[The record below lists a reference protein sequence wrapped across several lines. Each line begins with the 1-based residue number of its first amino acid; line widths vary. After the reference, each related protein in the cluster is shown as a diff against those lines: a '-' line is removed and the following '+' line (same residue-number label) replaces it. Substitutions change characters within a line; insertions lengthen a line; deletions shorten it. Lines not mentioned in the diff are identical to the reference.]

1 MVGTETCV
9 TKGDLV
15 ASGADVV
22 PEADAKADRQAEA
35 RGEKSERFIVAMRPH
50 ESAATPRKAG
60 PVSNCNGEGRE
71 GTAVQ

>member
-1 MVGTETCV
+1 M

-35 RGEKSERFIVAMRPH
+35 RGEKSERFIVAMRLR
-50 ESAATPRKAG
+50 ETVATWRKARAG
-60 PVSNCNGEGRE
+60 CRGISTGRE
-71 GTAVQ
+71 GTAVLVTG

>member
-15 ASGADVV
+15 ASGADVA
-22 PEADAKADRQAEA
+22 PEAKAKTDRLATVRA
-35 RGEKSERFIVAMRPH
+35 EKSERFIVAMRLH

-60 PVSNCNGEGRE
+60 AWLRTSR
-71 GTAVQ
+71 